1 MSEMFTELKNPNS
14 SEELGNL
21 LKKLYGSEI
30 STEMFVEAT
39 LEDKNARIS
48 LIKAEEEDIGY
59 LIWLKEKEIEEA
71 DEEEGGKKTE
81 TNIFAIDEIVLL
93 PSEQNE
99 ERAKEVVQNLDDE
112 IMRNNCSIAEVTIPS
127 QSFWLI
133 PVLVNVGL
141 FNVAILRVSKELE
154 KKTEFVGIFN
164 KIQEGIKPEII
175 ELMISKEGTY
185 QLELIEEPTDYKK
198 ILESGYSPE
207 IVSMIFNVEE
217 NKEKELLEEVNQ
229 ITDWQEYAF
238 SLVKYY

>member
-14 SEELGNL
+14 SEELENL
-21 LKKLYGSEI
+21 IKKLYGSEI

-99 ERAKEVVQNLDDE
+99 ERAKEVVQNLDEE
-112 IMRNNCSIAEVTIPS
+112 IMKNPSRKTI
-127 QSFWLI
+127 
-133 PVLVNVGL
+133 VNYWV
-141 FNVAILRVSKELE
+141 
-154 KKTEFVGIFN
+154 
-164 KIQEGIKPEII
+164 
-175 ELMISKEGTY
+175 
-185 QLELIEEPTDYKK
+185 
-198 ILESGYSPE
+198 
-207 IVSMIFNVEE
+207 
-217 NKEKELLEEVNQ
+217 
-229 ITDWQEYAF
+229 
-238 SLVKYY
+238 

>member
-1 MSEMFTELKNPNS
+1 MSEMFIELKNPKS
-14 SEELGNL
+14 SNELENL
-21 LKKLYGSEI
+21 IKKLYGSEI

-39 LEDKNARIS
+39 LEDKKARIS
-48 LIKAEEEDIGY
+48 LIKTGEEDIGY
-59 LIWLKEKEIEEA
+59 LIWLKEKEVEEA
-71 DEEEGGKKTE
+71 DEEEGGKRTE
-81 TNIFAIDEIVLL
+81 INIFAIDEIVLL

-99 ERAKEVVQNLDDE
+99 ERAKEVVQNLDEE
-112 IMRNNCSIAEVTIPS
+112 IKKNNCSLAEITIPS

-154 KKTEFVGIFN
+154 KRTEFVQLFN
-164 KIQEGIKPEII
+164 KIQEGIKPELI
-175 ELMISKEGTY
+175 ELMVSKDGTY

-217 NKEKELLEEVNQ
+217 NKEKELLDKVKE
-229 ITDWQEYAF
+229 ITEWQEFSF